1 MSSILNRGVSKA
13 QRVFGRWALKGGPV
27 GRRVYYRFVS
37 EAFGREEAA
46 VDAGITS
53 YKATLGTGRELFT
66 LRRNT
71 HMLEKGLTMRPRRS
85 EFALNYIGAT
95 VGAFAKVH
103 EPGSTTPVGVDE
115 SVWMR
120 AVLTEYFEATAAS
133 THPKIERL
141 RATFEG
147 LPKTEPKRV
156 SIATGPHHPAPPMP
170 TISIDDLQELATNRR
185 SVRWFNEEPVD
196 RELVDRAVAVA
207 AESPTACNRQP
218 YRFEIFD
225 DKESVGKVAAIPM
238 GTAGYAQQLTGMVV
252 IIGDL
257 SAFFDER
264 DRHLIYIDS
273 CLSAMGLIY
282 GFETQGVGS
291 CCINWPDMPDR
302 DKAMAELLGL
312 KSYER
317 VVMLVAYGYTDQTG
331 LVPYS
336 AKRDLSAIR
345 TFRSLAG

>member
-1 MSSILNRGVSKA
+1 MSNIVNRAVSKG
-13 QRVFGRWALKGGPV
+13 QKVFGRWALGGGPV
-27 GRRVYYRFVS
+27 RRRVYYRFVS

-46 VDAGITS
+46 VDAGITA

-71 HMLEKGLTMRPRRS
+71 HMLEKGLTMRPRRN

-95 VGAFAKVH
+95 VGAFAKAH
-103 EPGSTTPVGVDE
+103 EAGSTTPVGVDE
-115 SVWMR
+115 SQWMR
-120 AVLTEYFEATAAS
+120 SVLTEYFEATSTS

-141 RATFEG
+141 RKVFEG
-147 LPKTEPKRV
+147 LPPAQKTRV
-156 SIATGPHHPAPPMP
+156 SIATGPHHPATPLPSV
-170 TISIDDLQELATNRR
+170 SIDDLHTLATNRR
-185 SVRWFNEEPVD
+185 SVRWFNEKPVERD
-196 RELVDRAVAVA
+196 LVDRAVGIA

-225 DKESVGKVAAIPM
+225 DRESVQKVAAIPM
-238 GTAGYAQQLTGMVV
+238 GTAGYAQQLTGMIV

-282 GFETQGVGS
+282 GLESQGIGS

-317 VVMLVAYGYTDQTG
+317 VVMLVAYGYTDPTG
-331 LVPYS
+331 LVPFS
-336 AKRDLSAIR
+336 AKRDLESIR
-345 TFRSLAG
+345 TFRSL